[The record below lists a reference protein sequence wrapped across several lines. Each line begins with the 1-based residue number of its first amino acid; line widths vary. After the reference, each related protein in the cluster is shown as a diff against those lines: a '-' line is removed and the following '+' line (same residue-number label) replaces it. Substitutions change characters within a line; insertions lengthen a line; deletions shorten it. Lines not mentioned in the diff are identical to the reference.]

1 MNIAALSRRA
11 GCPAGERAQKVS
23 KAKSML
29 NKQIKE
35 GAAGGDNLLEVRH
48 LRTYF
53 YTSEKKEIPAVDD
66 VSFSVRRGETLCIVG
81 ESGCGKSV
89 TSLSVMKLVSTPPGK
104 YVSGEILF
112 DGENLLAM
120 NQKEIRALRCKE
132 ISMIFQEPMTALN
145 PVHKIGDQI
154 AEALIINERMDK
166 KEARQRA
173 VELLRMVGV
182 PDPKRC
188 ADSYPHQLSGGMRQR
203 AMIAMAFSCGP
214 KLLLADEPT
223 TALDV
228 TVQAQIL
235 DLIQQLKEQRGMTVV
250 FVTHDLGI
258 VADIADRVIVMYAGR
273 VVEEAEC
280 AQLFA
285 RPLHPYTQG
294 LLRCIP
300 RIDDT
305 RELLDSIEG
314 QVPTPADFPKGCRF
328 HPRCPHAADVC
339 RTVMPEPVDTGD
351 HIVAC
356 HLYEENGAGKER
368 VAEV

>member
-1 MNIAALSRRA
+1 MVNN
-11 GCPAGERAQKVS
+11 QK
-23 KAKSML
+23 
-29 NKQIKE
+29 KE
-35 GAAGGDNLLEVRH
+35 GFADAERLLEVRH

-53 YTSEKKEIPAVDD
+53 YTPDKKEIPAVDD
-66 VSFSVRRGETLCIVG
+66 VSFCVRRGETLCIVG

-89 TSLSVMKLVSTPPGK
+89 TSLSVMKLVATPPGK

-112 DGENLLAM
+112 EGKNLLAM
-120 NQKEIRALRCKE
+120 SQKEIRQLRCSD

-145 PVHKIGDQI
+145 PVHKIGAQI
-154 AEALIINERMDK
+154 AEALIINEEMEK
-166 KEARQRA
+166 KTAREKA

-182 PDPKRC
+182 PDPERC
-188 ADSYPHQLSGGMRQR
+188 ANSYPHQLSGGMRQR
-203 AMIAMAFSCGP
+203 AMIAMAFSCSP

-235 DLIQQLKEQRGMTVV
+235 DLIQKLKEQHGMTVV

-273 VVEEAEC
+273 VVEEAAC
-280 AQLFA
+280 DQLFA
-285 RPLHPYTQG
+285 DPLHPYTSG
-294 LLRCIP
+294 LLKCIP

-305 RELLDSIEG
+305 REILDTIDG
-314 QVPTPADFPKGCRF
+314 QVPTPANFPTGCRF
-328 HPRCPHAADVC
+328 HPRCPHAMELCSRIA
-339 RTVMPEPVDTGD
+339 PEPVDLGD

-356 HLYEENGAGKER
+356 HLYGKKDDAEQRAEEE
-368 VAEV
+368 

>member
-1 MNIAALSRRA
+1 MVNN
-11 GCPAGERAQKVS
+11 QK
-23 KAKSML
+23 
-29 NKQIKE
+29 KE
-35 GAAGGDNLLEVRH
+35 GFADAERLLEVRH

-53 YTSEKKEIPAVDD
+53 YTPDKKEIPAVDD

-89 TSLSVMKLVSTPPGK
+89 TSLSVMKLVATPPGK

-112 DGENLLAM
+112 EGENILAM
-120 NQKEIRALRCKE
+120 SQKEIRNLRCSD

-145 PVHKIGDQI
+145 PVHKIGAQI
-154 AEALIINERMDK
+154 AEALMINEGLDK
-166 KEARQRA
+166 KEAREKA
-173 VELLRMVGV
+173 IELLRMVGV
-182 PDPKRC
+182 PDPERC
-188 ADSYPHQLSGGMRQR
+188 ANSYPHQLSGGMRQR
-203 AMIAMAFSCGP
+203 AMIAMAFSCSP

-235 DLIQQLKEQRGMTVV
+235 DLIQNLKEQHGMTVV

-273 VVEEAEC
+273 VVEEAAC
-280 AQLFA
+280 DQLFA
-285 RPLHPYTQG
+285 NPLHPYTSG
-294 LLRCIP
+294 LLKCIP

-305 RELLDSIEG
+305 REILDTIDG
-314 QVPTPADFPKGCRF
+314 QVPTPANFPTGCRF
-328 HPRCPHAADVC
+328 HPRCPHAMELCTRIA
-339 RTVMPEPVDTGD
+339 PEPADLGD

-356 HLYEENGAGKER
+356 HLYVKKDDAEQRAEE
-368 VAEV
+368 V